1 MADRGGW
8 RVGSG
13 RYVEEDATLH
23 LRIVSGWKTVH
34 AETTMP
40 AQQHAVPRAEP
51 QCCFNL
57 RRSSC
62 EARGIGSAALKGYN
76 LGLMKTYWVYIM
88 SNKSRRLYVGF
99 TSNLPWRVFQHKS
112 KLYPDSFTA
121 RYEFY
126 MLVWC
131 EPFGN
136 VIRAR
141 MREVE
146 IKGWRREKKLKLILP
161 ENPDWA
167 DLSREWEEDPGWK
180 LEPDA
185 RPRIKRR
192 TPKS

>member
-1 MADRGGW
+1 
-8 RVGSG
+8 
-13 RYVEEDATLH
+13 LH
-23 LRIVSGWKTVH
+23 IHIVSCCQTAY
-34 AETTMP
+34 AEHNAHTTTSCSES
-40 AQQHAVPRAEP
+40 RT
-51 QCCFNL
+51 
-57 RRSSC
+57 SSLP
-62 EARGIGSAALKGYN
+62 EVSITASVRPEESAPLHSRVIICGR
-76 LGLMKTYWVYIM
+76 MKTYWAYIM

-99 TSNLPWRVFQHKS
+99 TSNLPYHVFQHQN

-131 EPFGN
+131 QPFGN

-146 IKGWRREKKLKLILP
+146 LKGWRREKKLKLILA

-185 RPRIKRR
+185 LIRLKRKNS
-192 TPKS
+192 KS

>member
-1 MADRGGW
+1 MRIRAATHLSNCPGQHNANTTTCCSESRTSSL
-8 RVGSG
+8 REH
-13 RYVEEDATLH
+13 RY
-23 LRIVSGWKTVH
+23 S
-34 AETTMP
+34 
-40 AQQHAVPRAEP
+40 
-51 QCCFNL
+51 F
-57 RRSSC
+57 C

-76 LGLMKTYWVYIM
+76 LCGPMKTYWVYIM
-88 SNKSRRLYVGF
+88 SNKSRRLYVGS
-99 TSNLPWRVFQHKS
+99 TSKLPYRVFQHKN

-146 IKGWRREKKLKLILP
+146 LKGWRRAKKLKLILAQ
-161 ENPDWA
+161 NPDWA